1 MTRCVV
7 DERGGGLGSRMVA
20 GLRCIAE
27 EGHAVIGVGLNHVS
41 AAAMKRAGAASI
53 ETDPQMI
60 HRRRDS
66 ADMIV
71 GSLSLLMSGAML
83 GEVTPVLVQAVLD
96 SHAKKVLL
104 PVNKWK
110 VEVVGVEGRTLDA
123 LIDQAPQRSLH
134 VAAKGDRLI
143 ETADTT
149 SRTSQSDHEGLKR
162 PLGAPRGP
170 V

>member
-1 MTRCVV
+1 MTISVM
-7 DERGGGLGSRMVA
+7 DGRGGRPENRMVA

-27 EGHAVIGVGLNHVS
+27 EGHTVIRVGLNHVS
-41 AAAMKRAGAASI
+41 TAAMKRAGATSI
-53 ETDPQMI
+53 ETDPKMI
-60 HRRRDS
+60 HRRLDS

-71 GSLSLLMSGAML
+71 GSWSLLMPGSML

-104 PVNKWK
+104 PVNKRK

-123 LIDQAPQRSLH
+123 LIDHAPQRSLH

-162 PLGAPRGP
+162 PLGAARGP
-170 V
+170 M